1 MTTPLVKPLSR
12 ELLVAGT
19 AYRLTLTADR
29 VKLTGK
35 GKRVPAADMTW
46 DEVLAWRVPHAEAAS
61 PSAPKA
67 DVPHA
72 VLGEIAGA
80 LREATALLGR
90 AGETLAQAGALPAE
104 LRMQTASDPHFGR
117 PEHRD
122 DWFIEPLLTERE
134 VASILR
140 LSTRAV
146 RRLALRSIRLGG
158 QTRYRQSEL
167 RHFLQNQ
174 ESKLQ
179 RW

>member
-1 MTTPLVKPLSR
+1 MTTLLVKPLSR

-19 AYRLTLTADR
+19 AYRVTLTADR

-35 GKRVPAADMTW
+35 GKRVPAVDLTW
-46 DEVLAWRVPHAEAAS
+46 DEVLAWCVAHAEAAS
-61 PSAPKA
+61 PSASKE
-67 DVPHA
+67 DVPRS
-72 VLGEIAGA
+72 VLGEVAGA
-80 LREATALLGR
+80 LREATALL
-90 AGETLAQAGALPAE
+90 AQADETLARAGGLPAE
-104 LRMQTASDPHFGR
+104 LRMEAASDPHFGR
-117 PEHRD
+117 PDHRD

-146 RRLALRSIRLGG
+146 RKLALRSIRLGG
-158 QTRYRQSEL
+158 QTRYRQSEI
-167 RHFLQNQ
+167 RHFLQSQ

>member
-1 MTTPLVKPLSR
+1 
-12 ELLVAGT
+12 
-19 AYRLTLTADR
+19 
-29 VKLTGK
+29 
-35 GKRVPAADMTW
+35 
-46 DEVLAWRVPHAEAAS
+46 VLAWRVAHAEATS
-61 PSAPKA
+61 LSAA
-67 DVPHA
+67 EANVPRS
-72 VLGEIAGA
+72 VLGDVAGA
-80 LREATALLGR
+80 LREATALLAR
-90 AGETLAQAGALPAE
+90 ADETLAQAGALPAE
-104 LRMQTASDPHFGR
+104 LRMQPPSDPHFGR

-122 DWFIEPLLTERE
+122 DWFVEPLLTERE

-174 ESKLQ
+174 ESTVQ